1 MSDSHSPPE
10 NEQRL
15 FPPLLLDTPRLDQL
29 IDRGALDDVCRS
41 FFESFGIPV
50 RVLARDG
57 SVLSSVR
64 LDGDPMLFGDR
75 ERELPIHYDG
85 RELGALVVGPE
96 PFPERRNNLDKLATH
111 FSRVLDALLF
121 SGHRALLASTM
132 HLATAESN
140 YRELA
145 EKNERLQQAYDR
157 LKELDRL
164 KSTFL
169 ATMSHELRTPLTSII
184 GYSDMLASG
193 MGGEL
198 NATQRE
204 FIDTVRNKGD
214 QLLEL
219 ILTLLDVAKLEQD
232 KLQLTLAS
240 VDASELAIDVVHTV
254 SPAAAKKQI
263 VLEHRIEARMPRI
276 YADQARLRQ
285 VLLNLLDNAI
295 KFTPRGGSVTLEVGV
310 ADLQRIFDDGSAGAV
325 LLSAPE
331 RGLQFLVRDTGIG
344 IPSAEHERIFDAFYQ
359 VDGSST
365 REHGGTGLGLS
376 IVKRLV
382 EAHGGTVEL
391 DSTPGRGTEFRVRLP
406 LNHEAS
412 SS

>member
-1 MSDSHSPPE
+1 MSDSHRKHE
-10 NEQRL
+10 DEQRL
-15 FPPLLLDTPRLDQL
+15 PASSLLDTPRLEQL
-29 IDRGALDDVCRS
+29 IDRSALNDVCRS

-50 RVLARDG
+50 RVLAKDG
-57 SVLSSVR
+57 SVVSSVR
-64 LDGDPMLFGDR
+64 LDGDPMLLGGR

-85 RELGALVVGPE
+85 RELGVLVVGPE

-132 HLATAESN
+132 HLASAESN
-140 YRELA
+140 YRELS

-193 MGGEL
+193 MAGEL
-198 NATQRE
+198 NPTQRE

-240 VDASELAIDVVHTV
+240 VDVRELAIDVVHTV

-263 VLEHRIEARMPRI
+263 LLEHRIEARMPRI
-276 YADQARLRQ
+276 SADKARLRQ

-295 KFTPRGGSVTLEVGV
+295 KFTPKGGSVTLEVGV
-310 ADLQRIFDDGSAGAV
+310 ADFQRMVDEGSAGAV

-359 VDGSST
+359 VDGSAT

-382 EAHGGTVEL
+382 EAHGGVVEL

-406 LNHEAS
+406 LPEPQN
-412 SS
+412 

>member
-1 MSDSHSPPE
+1 
-10 NEQRL
+10 
-15 FPPLLLDTPRLDQL
+15 
-29 IDRGALDDVCRS
+29 
-41 FFESFGIPV
+41 V
-50 RVLARDG
+50 RV
-57 SVLSSVR
+57 
-64 LDGDPMLFGDR
+64 DGDAMLIGGR
-75 ERELPIHYDG
+75 ERELPITYDG
-85 RELGALVVGPE
+85 RELGTLVVGPE
-96 PFPERRNNLDKLATH
+96 PFPERRNSLDKLAAH

-132 HLATAESN
+132 HLATAEAN

-145 EKNERLQQAYDR
+145 EKNDRLQQAYDR

-184 GYSDMLASG
+184 GYSEMLASG

-198 NATQRE
+198 NPTQRE

-232 KLQLTLAS
+232 KLRLTLAP
-240 VDASELAIDVVHTV
+240 VDAHELAVDVVHTV
-254 SPAAAKKQI
+254 SPAAAKKNI
-263 VLEHRIEARMPRI
+263 VIEHHFEPGLPLIS
-276 YADQARLRQ
+276 ADKPRLRQ

-295 KFTPRGGSVTLEVGV
+295 KFTPKGGKVTLQVGV
-310 ADLQRIFDDGSAGAV
+310 ADFQRIVDEGSVGAV

-331 RGLQFLVRDTGIG
+331 RALQFVVRDTGIG
-344 IPSAEHERIFDAFYQ
+344 IPTVEHERIFDAFYQ
-359 VDGSST
+359 VDGSAT

-382 EAHGGTVEL
+382 EAHGGVVEL
-391 DSTPGRGTEFRVRLP
+391 ESVVGRGTEFRVRLP
-406 LNHEAS
+406 VSDDAS
-412 SS
+412 